1 MDKKQLKEIL
11 DMALINGGD
20 LAEIF
25 IEEKE
30 TTGIGYEAQQIE
42 RLNTGIDIGAGI
54 RVVSGNTTAYAFT
67 NVVNRES
74 LLNIAEVASRA
85 SQGEQKS
92 YSLDFTTPDPI
103 LDFEITMR
111 PDKVK
116 VEDKLEKVIQV
127 EKAARG
133 IDEKIKQVTVSY
145 GDVRQ
150 RVTIANSEGI
160 YVEDERIRTRIACN
174 SIAREG
180 VSIQTGFTSL
190 GGTKGFE
197 IFSEK
202 DPQEIGEESG
212 KLAIL
217 MLTAQPSP
225 TGKMPVVMAA
235 ESGGTM
241 VHEACG
247 HGLEADLAQKGL
259 SVYANKKGEK
269 VASEL
274 VTVIDDATIPY
285 KYGSYRY
292 DDEGT
297 VGRKNVLINQ
307 GILENYMYD
316 KLTAKKEGLQSTGN
330 GRRESYK
337 NRPVP
342 RMTNTYIAKGK
353 DKPEEIIKSTEKG
366 LYVKRMGGGQ
376 VNTTNGDYVFDVAEG
391 YLIEKGEIK
400 NPIKGATLTG
410 NGPETLKMVEMV
422 GNDLGFAI
430 GTCGKEG
437 QGAPVS
443 DAQPTIKIKELIVG
457 GTAAGA
463 DEDKQLNREF
473 KIRRI

>member
-1 MDKKQLKEIL
+1 LDKKQLKQIL
-11 DMALINGGD
+11 DNALSTGGD
-20 LAEIF
+20 FAEIF

-30 TTGIGYEAQQIE
+30 TTGIGYEDQKIE
-42 RLNTGIDIGAGI
+42 KLNSGIDIGAGI
-54 RVVSGNTTAYAFT
+54 RVISGDTTAYVYT
-67 NVVNRES
+67 NVVTTEE
-74 LLNIAEVASRA
+74 LGYIAQVASKVA
-85 SQGEQKS
+85 QSEQKS
-92 YSLDFTTPDPI
+92 YTLDFTTPEAI
-103 LDFEITMR
+103 LDFEITLR
-111 PDKVK
+111 PDQIKI
-116 VEDKLEKVIQV
+116 EDKIEKVMEV
-127 EKAARG
+127 EKAARSV
-133 IDEKIKQVTVSY
+133 DEKIKQVAVSY
-145 GDVRQ
+145 GDIRQ
-150 RVTIANSEGI
+150 KVIIANSEGN

-174 SIAREG
+174 SIASDGEA
-180 VSIQTGFTSL
+180 IQTGFTSL

-197 IFSEK
+197 IFK
-202 DPQEIGEESG
+202 DKDSSDLGLESG
-212 KLAIL
+212 ELALL
-217 MLTAQPSP
+217 MLKAQPSP
-225 TGKMPVVMAA
+225 SGKMPVVMAA
-235 ESGGTM
+235 EAGGTM

-259 SVYANKKGEK
+259 SVYANKRSEK

-274 VTVIDDATIPY
+274 ITVIDDPTIPY

-297 VGRKNVLINQ
+297 VARKNVLINQ
-307 GILENYMYD
+307 GFLENYMYD
-316 KLTAKKEGLQSTGN
+316 KLTAKKEGVQSTGN

-337 NRPVP
+337 YRPIP

-353 DKPEEIIKSTEKG
+353 DKQEEIIKSTKKG

-391 YLIEKGEIK
+391 YLIENGETTY
-400 NPIKGATLTG
+400 PVKGATLTG
-410 NGPETLKMVEMV
+410 NGPETLQMVEMV

-457 GTAAGA
+457 GTARM
-463 DEDKQLNREF
+463 DEDNQLNRDF